1 MIELVVGLRGSG
13 KTKMFFDKVNAAS
26 EISKGDVVCVEFG
39 KKLTFNVNMHVRLID
54 VVDYGVRNADELYG
68 FICGIIASNYDITEI
83 YIDSALKMC
92 DNNIDEFEKFILKL
106 ADRTDKYNIKCFITA
121 SVSAEDIPVSLSG
134 YIANLE
140 NWVIFYEKH

>member
-26 EISKGDVVCVEFG
+26 ENSKGDVVCVEYG

-54 VVDYGVRNADELYG
+54 VVDYGISNAEELYG
-68 FICGIIASNYDITEI
+68 FICGIISSNYDITEI

-92 DNNIDEFEKFILKL
+92 GNNVDEFERFILRL
-106 ADRTDKYNIKCFITA
+106 ADRTDKYGIKCFITSSIA
-121 SVSAEDIPVSLSG
+121 VEDLPVSLSG
-134 YIANLE
+134 YLLKSE
-140 NWVIFYEKH
+140 N

>member
-26 EISKGDVVCVEFG
+26 EASKGDVVCVEFG
-39 KKLTFNVNMHVRLID
+39 KKLTFNVNMKVRLID
-54 VVDYGVRNADELYG
+54 VIDYGVTNSEELYG

-92 DNNIDEFEKFILKL
+92 ANNIDDFERFILRL
-106 ADRTDKYNIKCFITA
+106 ADRTDKYGIKCFITSSIDKA
-121 SVSAEDIPVSLSG
+121 DLPVSLSG
-134 YIANLE
+134 YVINKE
-140 NWVIFYEKH
+140 N